1 MVRKIIDYQKLSNNI
16 LNLLIKK
23 FPDGYGDDDIITF
36 KNAKG
41 QVIQAVEIK
50 TEDTIYL
57 VKIGVKL
64 IGAIEDFIE
73 EEESNN
79 SNNKDLD
86 FLSTEDFNE

>member
-50 TEDTIYL
+50 TEDTI
-57 VKIGVKL
+57 
-64 IGAIEDFIE
+64 
-73 EEESNN
+73 S
-79 SNNKDLD
+79 
-86 FLSTEDFNE
+86 

>member
-86 FLSTEDFNE
+86 FLSTEDFSE

>member
-86 FLSTEDFNE
+86 FLSTKDFSE